1 MLATHPV
8 VSMARR
14 TVKAPIMNKPDS
26 MILFFFGKRTLKSTG
41 IGMLMMIRSEDTLKT
56 VLVMRW
62 CVAAEHCAK
71 EINSALSFNS
81 RHLLEYAGTAQY

>member
-1 MLATHPV
+1 
-8 VSMARR
+8 
-14 TVKAPIMNKPDS
+14 MNKPHS
-26 MILFFFGKRTLKSTG
+26 MILFFLVCKRTLKSTG

-62 CVAAEHCAK
+62 CVAAEHCAGD
-71 EINSALSFNS
+71 INGALSLTS